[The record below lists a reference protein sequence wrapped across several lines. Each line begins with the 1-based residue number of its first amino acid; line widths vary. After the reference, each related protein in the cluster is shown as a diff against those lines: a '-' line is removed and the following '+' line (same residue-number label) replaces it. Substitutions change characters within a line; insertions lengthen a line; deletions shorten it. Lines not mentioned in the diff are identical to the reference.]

1 MEFPFRLPLLLDG
14 FVKPGGTEHG
24 LFPELWDTEHPAAL
38 ERAVYE
44 YLGAGAQAVCA
55 PTFGA
60 NRVCL
65 SAAGLEGETAN
76 LNRRLLELTRSA
88 AKGSGV
94 PVGALIGPTGLFPPP
109 LGDADFDD
117 LFDVYREQIRVL
129 DVAGA
134 DFLLLERHSSL
145 ADLRAALL
153 AARTTDLPVFA
164 DIAVDR
170 SGRTLAGGTFLPAV
184 ITLQAMGADA
194 IGLNGSLEGDT
205 LIDIVREAYPHAMVP
220 LILRADAEK
229 DLSPATY
236 AETAHE
242 LFGAGIRIAGGGL
255 GTAPEHIRAL
265 GGVLS
270 EYGPPQIPEEPDC
283 YAAAIE
289 SEAFFLEDDLTFSEP
304 IACTSS
310 LGDDLIDLDDERVSA
325 ALVEVTCVADA
336 VLLGQHSTMT
346 RLPVAVRADGLTVLD
361 AALRYF
367 QGRLI
372 IDSSALE
379 DRESAEPLAAKYG
392 AIIY

>member
-1 MEFPFRLPLLLDG
+1 MDLPFRLPLLLDG
-14 FVKPGGTEHG
+14 PIDAPASHG
-24 LFPELWDTEHPAAL
+24 LPPEIWAAEHPAAL
-38 ERAVYE
+38 ERSVCE
-44 YLGAGAQAVCA
+44 FLGAGAQAVCA

-65 SAAGLEGETAN
+65 SAAGLEDETAN

-88 AKGSGV
+88 AEGSGV

-117 LFDVYREQIRVL
+117 LFDVYREQIRAL
-129 DVAGA
+129 EKAGA
-134 DFLLLERHSSL
+134 DFLLLERQASL

-153 AARTTDLPVFA
+153 AARTTDLPVLA
-164 DIAVDR
+164 DLAVDR
-170 SGRTLAGGTFLPAV
+170 NGRTLSGGGFLPAL

-194 IGLNGSLEGDT
+194 VGLNGSLEGDT
-205 LIDIVREAYPHAMVP
+205 LIDAVQEAYPHAQVP
-220 LILRADAEK
+220 LILRADAEAGQT
-229 DLSPATY
+229 PEAY
-236 AETAHE
+236 AEAARA

-255 GTAPEHIRAL
+255 DTAPEHIRAL
-265 GGVLS
+265 SAVLK
-270 EYGPPQIPEEPDC
+270 EFGPPQIPEEPDS
-283 YAAAIE
+283 YASAIE
-289 SEAFFLEDDLTFSEP
+289 REAFFLEDDLTFSEP

-336 VLLGQHSTMT
+336 VLLGQHSAMT
-346 RLPVAVRADGLTVLD
+346 RLPIAVRADGLTVLD